1 MHFTALA
8 AIFTALKEVIT
19 TGTETGV
26 EVGYGGLI
34 FHLWKHNFWAR
45 MGGRE
50 SGMEEGREI
59 GGVRREIVGRGVG
72 RRG

>member
-1 MHFTALA
+1 MVAWFFTHKQNCC
-8 AIFTALKEVIT
+8 T
-19 TGTETGV
+19 
-26 EVGYGGLI
+26 
-34 FHLWKHNFWAR
+34 R